1 MTMRGCAA
9 QPRAGFVGERARGIG
24 LTLDAYQAASVE
36 EPEDASQA
44 PRRRTQ
50 CLPLRHAIPL
60 CRMSARGERTMG
72 IGMQIAYFGF
82 AGSAQLEAE
91 ASIQLIRLERFSA
104 RLAGCHLAIEA
115 LGAGAASPTYDVRLD
130 LITRGYELKPI
141 PHMTGTDP
149 LDAIRR
155 AFDAAERELAAALA

>member
-1 MTMRGCAA
+1 
-9 QPRAGFVGERARGIG
+9 
-24 LTLDAYQAASVE
+24 
-36 EPEDASQA
+36 
-44 PRRRTQ
+44 
-50 CLPLRHAIPL
+50 
-60 CRMSARGERTMG
+60 MG

-91 ASIQLIRLERFSA
+91 ASIQLIGLPRCSA
-104 RLAGCHLAIEA
+104 RRGGGHLPMVG
-115 LGAGAASPTYDVRLD
+115 LGAGAGSQTYDVRLD

>member
-1 MTMRGCAA
+1 
-9 QPRAGFVGERARGIG
+9 
-24 LTLDAYQAASVE
+24 
-36 EPEDASQA
+36 
-44 PRRRTQ
+44 
-50 CLPLRHAIPL
+50 
-60 CRMSARGERTMG
+60 MG

-115 LGAGAASPTYDVRLD
+115 LGAGAASPPDDVGLGRL
-130 LITRGYELKPI
+130 TRGVVLQPL
-141 PHMTGTDP
+141 PHLAGPDP

>member
-1 MTMRGCAA
+1 
-9 QPRAGFVGERARGIG
+9 
-24 LTLDAYQAASVE
+24 
-36 EPEDASQA
+36 
-44 PRRRTQ
+44 
-50 CLPLRHAIPL
+50 
-60 CRMSARGERTMG
+60 MG

-115 LGAGAASPTYDVRLD
+115 LRAGAARPTDHVSLD